1 MPEKTPNPD
10 GGKEEKSPAE
20 EEAKKTNPPSEK
32 DDKRAAPS
40 GKDNQEAAAEEEPWK
55 APGNE
60 EGDERIE
67 LPDEADFWRPPARFG
82 SIPVEKEP
90 MGWDRRL
97 GFRKLFPRISLPFQV
112 VERVRFGHPE
122 LNPNRL
128 FWGDNLQV
136 MRGLEAESIDLI
148 YADPPFFSQRNYSL
162 VWGDAQE
169 VRSFSDIWKEGLPG
183 YLAWLNAR
191 LIEAKRL
198 LKLTGSLYLHCDW
211 HAGHYIKVELD
222 KIFGYH
228 NFRNEIIWFYKHMSR
243 TNRYFPRKHDFIF
256 CYGKSA
262 QDPKTQ
268 RDKRRKTKFNADA
281 VRIPYDEKTVR
292 RYKKP
297 VVFPRGK
304 VAKINE
310 GGIIPYDVWEIP
322 PLRNVSKERIGYK
335 TQKPEALLERIILA
349 SSDEGDVVGDFFCGG
364 GTCPAVAQR
373 LRRRFI
379 ACDQSR
385 AAVSVTR
392 DRLIDQAE
400 QTQMDEQTGK
410 SFAVPDFTMEHWG
423 VYEAHELSKMP
434 PKTFRAFVLKCFA
447 ARAEERDAGI
457 HGWKGPV
464 PVWVGSPKPKER
476 VRAADVKD
484 FANAVRQ
491 TARYQQTNLREGI
504 MLAWAFR
511 ADAKQAAEQLRKLE
525 EVDFHFIRLDLTR
538 IDSQQFREDVA
549 KLAGKYADYASFL
562 TFVSPPQV
570 EVGVRHLGRR
580 MYKFDA
586 SDSIVMNAGA
596 KIANVQWDFKYNGR
610 RFRSTEGYSFARE
623 KDGSP
628 RLWAQYEFPRAGK
641 HRVACRVQDDKGGEG
656 FWNAE
661 IEVS

>member
-1 MPEKTPNPD
+1 MPEK
-10 GGKEEKSPAE
+10 SPQHSGDK
-20 EEAKKTNPPSEK
+20 EAKS
-32 DDKRAAPS
+32 
-40 GKDNQEAAAEEEPWK
+40 AAEEEWK
-55 APGNE
+55 SPSDE
-60 EGDERIE
+60 ESGGEGTGWIE

-128 FWGDNLQV
+128 FCGDNLQV
-136 MRGLEAESIDLI
+136 MRSLPAETIDLI
-148 YADPPFFSQRNYSL
+148 YADPPFFSQREYSV
-162 VWGDAQE
+162 VWGDEQE
-169 VRSFSDIWKEGLPG
+169 KRSFSDVWKDGLNG
-183 YLAWLNAR
+183 YLTWLAPR
-191 LIEAKRL
+191 LAESKRL
-198 LKLTGSLYLHCDW
+198 LKKTGSLYLHCDW

-228 NFRNEIIWFYKHMSR
+228 NFRNEIIWH
-243 TNRYFPRKHDFIF
+243 YFKPHASKARWPRNFDTLFH
-256 CYGKSA
+256 YGKSR
-262 QDPKTQ
+262 QDSLTQ
-268 RDKRRKTKFNADA
+268 RDKRRKTKFNHEATLFQ
-281 VRIPYDEKTVR
+281 YDEKAIKRYDKIDEDGR
-292 RYKKP
+292 RYKLYKEKDGTIRKAYMKAG
-297 VVFPRGK
+297 VSEGVL
-304 VAKINE
+304 KIPFVQ
-310 GGIIPYDVWEIP
+310 GT
-322 PLRNVSKERIGYK
+322 SKERVGYR
-335 TQKPEALLERIILA
+335 TQKPEALLERIVLA

-364 GTCPAVAQR
+364 GTTPAVAQR
-373 LRRRFI
+373 LGRRFI

-400 QTQMDEQTGK
+400 QTQMNEK
-410 SFAVPDFTMEHWG
+410 SSKAVAVPDFTLENWG
-423 VYEAHELSKMP
+423 VYEAKALSKMP
-434 PKTFRAFVLKCFA
+434 PETFRAFVLKCFGA
-447 ARAEERDAGI
+447 KGKSEEAGV

-464 PVWVGSPKPKER
+464 PVWVGSSKPRER
-476 VRAADVKD
+476 VSAADVKD

-491 TARYQQTNLREGI
+491 TARYKQTNLREGI

-538 IDSQQFREDVA
+538 IDSQNFREDVA

-570 EVGVRHLGRR
+570 EVGVRRLRR
-580 MYKFDA
+580 MIYKFDA
-586 SDSIVMNAGA
+586 SDTIVMNADPKT

-623 KDGSP
+623 KDGRA
-628 RLWAQYEFPRAGK
+628 RLWAQYEFARAGK
-641 HRVACRVQDDKGGEG
+641 HWVACRVQDDKGGEG
-656 FWNAE
+656 FWKEE